1 MLICG
6 VGEVLWDIFPDKETF
21 GGAAL
26 NFCAN
31 LQRLGDTATLVS
43 AVGNDRL
50 GRLAMDRMRLLGLD
64 TRTIQQI
71 ADLPT
76 GTATISTGPDGE
88 PAFSISRPAA
98 FDAISTDSS
107 TVAYLLAADPSWLYF
122 GTLLQTN
129 PRIESFTAELAGKLR
144 PAGTFYDMN
153 LRPGH
158 WNLPLVQRLSR
169 LATIVKLNE
178 SEARILHDRTQTGY
192 APFSLDAFCRVWAST
207 YDIEVICITL
217 GGEGCL
223 IYAQENVSL
232 FPGYKVTVCDTVGSG
247 DAFASAFLHGYSSG
261 WPITHTARFANALGA
276 IVASRAGA
284 TPDWTMDEI
293 LAMIPA
299 HPG

>member
-1 MLICG
+1 MLVCG

-31 LQRLGDTATLVS
+31 LQRLGDAATLVS

-50 GRLAMDRMRLLGLD
+50 GHLALERMHLLGLD
-64 TRTIQQI
+64 TMAVQRVE
-71 ADLPT
+71 DLPT
-76 GTATISTGPDGE
+76 GTAAISTGPDGE
-88 PAFSISRPAA
+88 PAFSIPRPAA
-98 FDAISTDSS
+98 FDAISPDPS
-107 TVAYLLAADPSWLYF
+107 TVALLVAAAPRWLYF

-129 PRIESFTAELAGKLR
+129 PCMERFTTELACKLR

-158 WNLPLVQRLSR
+158 WNLPLVQRLSQ
-169 LATIVKLNE
+169 LSTIVKMNE
-178 SEARILHDRTQTGY
+178 AEARMLHAHTQSGHR
-192 APFSLDAFCRVWAST
+192 AFSLDAFCRIWAST
-207 YDIEVICITL
+207 YDVEIICITL
-217 GGEGCL
+217 GGSGCL
-223 IYAQENVSL
+223 IYAQEDVL
-232 FPGYKVTVCDTVGSG
+232 LVPGFKVTVCDTVGSG

-261 WPITHTARFANALGA
+261 WTIAQTARFANALGA

-293 LAMIPA
+293 AAITPA
-299 HPG
+299 YTG